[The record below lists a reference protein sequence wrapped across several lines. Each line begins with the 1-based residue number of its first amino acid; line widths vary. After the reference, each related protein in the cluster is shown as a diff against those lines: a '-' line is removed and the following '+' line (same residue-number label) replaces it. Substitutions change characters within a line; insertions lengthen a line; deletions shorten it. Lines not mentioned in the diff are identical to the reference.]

1 MTDAELMEKAFMPVF
16 NAEDLHKQGN
26 YRAIATVMMFN
37 LPSSPFTMSLL
48 PPMGEPSAE
57 LMESMKMY
65 VAAKYGRTRAEVE
78 QEIKARWNTPRKNGE
93 EEKKAAENAAQKTTG
108 GFLESWKKKREKL
121 ASQSAEGVQEAAEVV
136 GEDEIEVLQPAKS
149 EAEANKGEETVFK
162 VRQ

>member
-1 MTDAELMEKAFMPVF
+1 
-16 NAEDLHKQGN
+16 
-26 YRAIATVMMFN
+26 
-37 LPSSPFTMSLL
+37 
-48 PPMGEPSAE
+48 
-57 LMESMKMY
+57 MKMY

-149 EAEANKGEETVFK
+149 EAEANKREETVFK